1 MYSKIVRPGP
11 AVETATGELSRGR
24 AKKRIRDPEAHR
36 AAILDAA
43 RAAFAERGFARATIR
58 EIAQRA
64 GVTHGLVMRHFPSKE
79 ALFIAAVPGTRDL
92 VYNVAGDLDGLPGRV
107 ARAYVERME
116 SANGADPFIA
126 LVRSAADETSA
137 KRLLVAMRRRSLD
150 AYRTVLDAPDTEQ
163 RVDLVGAHLI
173 GVTFSRYVLQNGPLA
188 TMTPGQL
195 TRYLT
200 TSLTGILFGPVDAEA
215 APWPGSAGGRGEP
228 AAARRLRC
236 TS

>member
-1 MYSKIVRPGP
+1 MQEVIDNAG
-11 AVETATGELSRGR
+11 A
-24 AKKRIRDPEAHR
+24 IR
-36 AAILDAA
+36 AATDEGI
-43 RAAFAERGFARATIR
+43 RALTSALAYGGGAFAERGFAKATIR

-116 SANGADPFIA
+116 AANGADPFIA

-150 AYRTVLDAPDTEQ
+150 AYRTVLDAPDIEQ